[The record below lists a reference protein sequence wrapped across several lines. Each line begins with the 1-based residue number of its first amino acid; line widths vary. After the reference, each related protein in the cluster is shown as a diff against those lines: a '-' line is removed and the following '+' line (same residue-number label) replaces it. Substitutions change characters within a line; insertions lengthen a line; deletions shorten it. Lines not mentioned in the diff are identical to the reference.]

1 MTQDE
6 LDRILAGDATLEP
19 SSGFA
24 DAVHERIREG
34 AVPHVPPAFPW
45 RRYLVGLALLV
56 AAATWCA
63 VAVSRAVG
71 PMSSDAAMRAASVM
85 LRSPLA
91 VPLALGAAALCGSLV
106 LLTLTLRFM
115 RRT

>member
-24 DAVHERIREG
+24 DAVRERIREG
-34 AVPHVPPAFPW
+34 AVLHEPPAFPW
-45 RRYLVGLALLV
+45 RRYLAGLALLL
-56 AAATWCA
+56 AAASWCA
-63 VAVSRAVG
+63 VAVARTIGPGAPDALQRALSAMLHG
-71 PMSSDAAMRAASVM
+71 PFA
-85 LRSPLA
+85 LPLG
-91 VPLALGAAALCGSLV
+91 LAAAALCVSFV
-106 LLTLTLRFM
+106 LLTLTFRIT